1 VAVGAWYP
9 AGVRDC
15 LKPQNLPEDLQ
26 EWFLLDAHV
35 RLLSQRFA
43 ASILALEEQE
53 EELRVTRPPFFHPK
67 FRQLAITEEHRVA
80 GAKLN
85 AMADAAR
92 VEEARSKV
100 EHVLIAKLSKL
111 ILVLDPESAV
121 DASEILDDTRRYA
134 RMHWLDEAQND
145 QTFAYIVEQL
155 KKLEAPPPETPV
167 VSIVYGQD
175 EHPKAIPANDPWANA
190 AD

>member
-1 VAVGAWYP
+1 M
-9 AGVRDC
+9 RDC
-15 LKPQNLPEDLQ
+15 LRPPNLPEDLQ

-67 FRQLAITEEHRVA
+67 FRQLAITQEHRVA
-80 GAKLN
+80 GEKLN

-92 VEEARSKV
+92 VEEARHRV
-100 EHVLIAKLSKL
+100 ERILIAKLSKL

-121 DASEILDDTRRYA
+121 DAGEILEDTRRYA
-134 RMHWLDEAQND
+134 RVHWLDETQND
-145 QTFAYIVEQL
+145 QTFAYIVDQL
-155 KKLEAPPPETPV
+155 RKEDAPPPEAPAHVIT
-167 VSIVYGQD
+167 SVYGRD